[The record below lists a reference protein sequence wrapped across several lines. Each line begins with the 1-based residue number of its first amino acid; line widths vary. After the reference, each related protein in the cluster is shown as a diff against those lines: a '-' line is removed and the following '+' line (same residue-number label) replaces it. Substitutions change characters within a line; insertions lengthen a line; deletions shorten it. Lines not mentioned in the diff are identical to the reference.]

1 MKPYLENRA
10 GTRYEINKITR
21 RQKIEIQKILLSS
34 KEEDTT
40 ARIEELEKIAKLIL
54 QYNYP
59 SLTDTEYEDIL
70 DYNEEVYGFQELYE
84 MLGYILEDVFTQASG
99 GKTNPYLEEKRQA
112 KAHEQE

>member
-1 MKPYLENRA
+1 MLLRS
-10 GTRYEINKITR
+10 
-21 RQKIEIQKILLSS
+21 LLSS
-34 KEEDTT
+34 EEDTT
-40 ARIEELEKIAKLIL
+40 AKINNLEKVVKMIL

-59 SLTDTEYEDIL
+59 SLTDEEYEDIL

-112 KAHEQE
+112 KAQAQE

>member
-1 MKPYLENRA
+1 MKPYLENRV
-10 GTRYEINKITR
+10 GTKYEISRITR
-21 RQKIEIQKILLSS
+21 RQKIEVQKMLLSS
-34 KEEDTT
+34 EEDTT
-40 ARIEELEKIAKLIL
+40 AKINNLEKVVKMIL

-59 SLTDTEYEDIL
+59 SLTDEEYEDIL

-112 KAHEQE
+112 KAQAQE